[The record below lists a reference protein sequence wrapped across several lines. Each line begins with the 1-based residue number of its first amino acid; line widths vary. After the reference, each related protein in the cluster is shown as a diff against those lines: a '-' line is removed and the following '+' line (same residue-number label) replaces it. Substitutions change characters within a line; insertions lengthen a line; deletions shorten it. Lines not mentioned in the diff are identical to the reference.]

1 MTKNKVEQLAVWLAL
16 GAGGL
21 DFCTGLGLVFW
32 PEGLLRLMFVPAP
45 GAEAGIYLRWVGAF
59 VTAVGFSYLWALGRR
74 DVSLLRH
81 TLELTIWFRLAAG
94 AYSAWAI
101 ATGWLPLL
109 WISVPVTDFFLAGTQ
124 TWMLR
129 RGVFKNGN

>member
-21 DFCTGLGLVFW
+21 DFCTGIWLVFW
-32 PEGLLRLMFVPAP
+32 PEGLLRLMLVPAP
-45 GAEAGIYLRWVGAF
+45 GAEAAIYLRWVGAF

-101 ATGWLPLL
+101 TVGQLPLL
-109 WISVPVTDFFLAGTQ
+109 WISVPVTDFFLAGAQ